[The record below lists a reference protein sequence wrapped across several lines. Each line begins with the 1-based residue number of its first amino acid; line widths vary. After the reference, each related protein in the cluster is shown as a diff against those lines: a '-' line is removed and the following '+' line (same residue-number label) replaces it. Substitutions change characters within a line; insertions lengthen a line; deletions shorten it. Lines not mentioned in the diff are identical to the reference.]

1 MRECGRWAGLKNKTL
16 YNMKFKF
23 FLILLFAFSFSV
35 YSQNDFVGEWDFV
48 SQEQSGGEY
57 TKQVFSLELKND
69 KTGIIRFSFLPGKD
83 WSDPDCKCSISTTW
97 NLSWGTS
104 QTNQIKLNISKGKGG
119 VTCTNTNL
127 CQNSLW
133 KKVFLGVDSTFK
145 SYYDNKIYYLSYSDA
160 SKNNAKMSDSATD
173 IQGGDP
179 LIRKKPI
186 SVSNQTNNSIL
197 GWWKIK
203 AYQPV
208 MVGYTTLQMPLWGYI
223 GFMDD
228 KTGETWE
235 CGHNGQNCVP
245 GTLDKFTW
253 TETSGQFTWKNT
265 QGYTGT
271 TKITWIDDNTFTTLD
286 SKGQYLKTYYRAVNA
301 EDAKCLWHMRIW
313 NDNCNHLPTSCDN
326 PPPPPRKIYPP
337 GCGSCQYGCRD
348 CYTCSGTG
356 RVWDSQV
363 GKWYPC
369 TAYGCGVF
377 APKGK
382 ICK

>member
-1 MRECGRWAGLKNKTL
+1 
-16 YNMKFKF
+16 MKFKF
-23 FLILLFAFSFSV
+23 SLIFLFAFSFSV

-48 SQEQSGGEY
+48 SPEQSGGEY
-57 TKQVFSLELKND
+57 TKQVVSLELKND
-69 KTGIIRFSFLPGKD
+69 KTGTILFSFLPGKD
-83 WSDPDCKCSISTTW
+83 WADPDCKCSISINW

-133 KKVFLGVDSTFK
+133 KKSFLGVDSTYK
-145 SYYDNKIYYLSYSDA
+145 SYFDNKIFYLSYSDA
-160 SKNNAKMSDSATD
+160 SKNSARLSISTTD
-173 IQGGDP
+173 IQGGD
-179 LIRKKPI
+179 LLKRKIKTQNI
-186 SVSNQTNNSIL
+186 SPKLN

-203 AYQPV
+203 AAQSIK
-208 MVGYTTLQMPLWGYI
+208 VGNSAISMPLWGYI

-245 GTLDKFTW
+245 GTLNKFTW
-253 TETSGQFTWKNT
+253 TEASGHFTWKNS
-265 QGYTGT
+265 QGYTET
-271 TKITWIDDNTFTTLD
+271 AKITWIDDNTFTALD
-286 SKGQYLKTYYRAVNA
+286 NKGQYLKTYYRAVNA
-301 EDAKCLWHMRIW
+301 DDAKCLWHMAIW
-313 NDNCNHLPTSCDN
+313 NANCNHLSTPCDTI
-326 PPPPPRKIYPP
+326 PAPAPRRDQFP
-337 GCGSCQYGCRD
+337 GCGSCQNGCRD
-348 CYTCSGTG
+348 CYTCSGNG

-369 TAYGCGVF
+369 TAYGCGIF

-382 ICK
+382 LCK